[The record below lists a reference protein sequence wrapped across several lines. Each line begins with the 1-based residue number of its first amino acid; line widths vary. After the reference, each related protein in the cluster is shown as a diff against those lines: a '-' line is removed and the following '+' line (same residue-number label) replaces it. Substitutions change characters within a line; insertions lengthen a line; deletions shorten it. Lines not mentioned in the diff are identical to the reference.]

1 MDKEEYIKKL
11 ERENEELKRSTNIRI
26 ETDKSNQ
33 KHYELEKDLYA
44 FKLNENKKLLKLVVS
59 IMLGFLAFSIVITLL
74 ILKFVN

>member
-59 IMLGFLAFSIVITLL
+59 IMLGVLAFLIVITLL